1 MECLLRCKG
10 AKESPTSLSSW
21 RKWLMP
27 QHLAHVRSVSILLL
41 ATDCGKNAHYV
52 EPQLQ
57 SIMCAWRLWEITEI
71 ASGRKMRQCL
81 LIYAAFR
88 GVISMTHLSNTVQQA
103 FEARLPQSTAALHAH
118 TVQLDAVV
126 FQVQLGASPK
136 FPFLHPLLWPPQSA
150 KFCIKCSFPPDS
162 AAEITYSLLSF
173 GSDCRLHCFWL
184 SI

>member
-1 MECLLRCKG
+1 MERLLRCKC

-27 QHLAHVRSVSILLL
+27 QHLADVRSASILLL
-41 ATDCGKNAHYV
+41 ATDCGKSAHYV

-88 GVISMTHLSNTVQQA
+88 GVISVTHLSNTVQQA
-103 FEARLPQSTAALHAH
+103 FEARLPQHSSSACSHSAARCSCFSGPA
-118 TVQLDAVV
+118 
-126 FQVQLGASPK
+126 G
-136 FPFLHPLLWPPQSA
+136 
-150 KFCIKCSFPPDS
+150 SFPKVPFS
-162 AAEITYSLLSF
+162 PPPALTSTK
-173 GSDCRLHCFWL
+173 C
-184 SI
+184 